1 MVPRQAEVG
10 GVAIHAPLPQEYKR
24 ILTPEA
30 LSFVGHLARCYTPR
44 VEQLLAARREVQA
57 RYDAGGQPDWLPE
70 TKHVREGN
78 WKVAP
83 LPADLQDRRVEITG
97 PTDRKMV
104 INALNSGANVYMPDF
119 EDSNSPTWS
128 NLIEGQ
134 INLYDAVRRTI
145 TLSAPGGKTYRLKDK
160 VAVMLVRPRG
170 WHLWEKHISVG
181 GHPVPGSI
189 FDFALYFFHN
199 AKELLN
205 RGSGPYFYLPK
216 MQSHLE
222 CRLWNDVFVES
233 QRLLGIPNGTIKAT
247 CLIETL
253 PAAFEMDEFL
263 YELRDH
269 SAGLN
274 CGRWDYM
281 FSFIK
286 TLRNDPT
293 RIFPDR
299 GLVGMD
305 QPFLR
310 AYTQLVIKTCHKRG
324 VHAIGGMSAL
334 IPVKGDEA
342 KNQAAFERVRV
353 DKLREV
359 QDGHD
364 GTWVAHPGLIP
375 IAKQIFDQHMREP
388 NQIASKPRADVR
400 VTKEELLK
408 VPTGPRTVAALR
420 NNINVSIQYLEAWLN
435 GNGCV
440 PLHNLMEDAATAE
453 ISRSS
458 VWQWLRYGVTLD
470 NGQRLTADAVNTT
483 IQAELDGLRKQV
495 GEARFAT
502 GRFLEAA
509 FLFKLM
515 VNSTELAD
523 FLTLGAYDILV
534 ATEYGPTYGAPQ
546 PGGAVGMRSRM

>member
-1 MVPRQAEVG
+1 MLPPQAEIG
-10 GVAIHAPLPQEYKR
+10 GVAVHAPIPPEFRR

-30 LSFVGHLARCYTPR
+30 LQFVAHLARCYTPR
-44 VEQLLAARREVQA
+44 VEELLQRRRERQA
-57 RYDAGGQPDWLPE
+57 RFDAGAKPDWLPE
-70 TKHVREGN
+70 TKHIREGN

-83 LPADLQDRRVEITG
+83 LPADLLDRRVEITG

-104 INALNSGANVYMPDF
+104 INALNSGASVYMPDF
-119 EDSNSPTWS
+119 EDSNCPTWK

-134 INLYDAVRRTI
+134 LNLYDAVRRTI
-145 TLSAPGGKTYRLKDK
+145 SLAAPGGKTYRLKEGK
-160 VAVMLVRPRG
+160 LAVMLVRPRG
-170 WHLWEKHISVG
+170 WHLWEKHVTVS
-181 GHPVPGSI
+181 GHPVPGGI

-199 AKELLN
+199 AKQQMQN
-205 RGSGPYFYLPK
+205 GSGPYYYLPK
-216 MQSHLE
+216 MESHLE
-222 CRLWNDVFVES
+222 CRLWNDIFVES
-233 QRLLGIPNGTIKAT
+233 QRLLGIPKGTIKAT

-286 TLRNDPT
+286 TLRSDPS

-334 IPVKGDEA
+334 IPVKGDARANE
-342 KNQAAFERVRV
+342 AAFDKVRT

-359 QDGHD
+359 TDGHD

-375 IAKQIFDQHMREP
+375 VAKEVFDKHMPGP
-388 NQIASKPRADVR
+388 NQITSKLRQDVNVAR
-400 VTKEELLK
+400 DDLLK
-408 VPTGPRTVAALR
+408 VPTGPRTLGALR
-420 NNINVSIQYLEAWLN
+420 NNINVSIQYLEAWLG

-458 VWQWLRYGVTLD
+458 VWQWLRYGATLD
-470 NGQRLTADAVNTT
+470 DGQRLTADRVNML

-495 GEARFAT
+495 GDARFAT
-502 GRFLEAA
+502 GHYLPAA
-509 FLFKLM
+509 FIFRHM
-515 VNSTELAD
+515 VNSTQLQD
-523 FLTLGAYDILV
+523 FLTLPAYDILV
-534 ATEYGPTYGAPQ
+534 AEEFGPTFGAGAS
-546 PGGAVGMRSRM
+546 GGVRSRM